1 MLSINQGIV
10 FSLIGGFMVR
20 LSKCFSQEKVT
31 QLFGFIKD
39 NILEQALLNL
49 SGKEKKANVDNAVKA
64 FITQNFVSKNVVLS
78 FLIKVLIDIV
88 PRVTQSVYDIL
99 MTYKAGDSE

>member
-1 MLSINQGIV
+1 
-10 FSLIGGFMVR
+10 MVK

-49 SGKEKKANVDNAVKA
+49 TGQEKKVNVDNAVKA
-64 FITQNFVSKNVVLS
+64 FIKANFVSTNVVLS

-88 PRVTQSVYDIL
+88 PRITQSVYDIL
-99 MTYKAGDSE
+99 MSYKAGDSK